1 MEKAKK
7 NQPKPELDNFRSNLE
22 WGSSRR
28 NYLQATGRHARHHHR
43 HHLHLTT
50 STLPLPLQVAAADAV
65 YAVAA
70 RSNPDKFGPG
80 DHRPKVDV
88 VGGTGWACQFYIDRF
103 EPRGAEAAAGCHLYF
118 YDDGRRVRR
127 PTRTP
132 PPTANGASGTR
143 GGEGAALPEGAL
155 PPKPTGV
162 YAAAGMTRL
171 NAGHGDVAFEKVMA
185 Q

>member
-1 MEKAKK
+1 M
-7 NQPKPELDNFRSNLE
+7 
-22 WGSSRR
+22 
-28 NYLQATGRHARHHHR
+28 
-43 HHLHLTT
+43 
-50 STLPLPLQVAAADAV
+50 QVAAADAV

-80 DHRPKVDV
+80 DHKPKVDV

-103 EPRGAEAAAGCHLYF
+103 EPRGAEPAAGCHLYF
-118 YDDGRRVRR
+118 YDDGATGYDGHLKDPATHRKWCKWD
-127 PTRTP
+127 PL
-132 PPTANGASGTR
+132 
-143 GGEGAALPEGAL
+143 GEKWAALPEGAL

-162 YAAAGMTRL
+162 YAAVGMTRL

>member
-28 NYLQATGRHARHHHR
+28 NYLQARSRHRRHHHHR
-43 HHLHLTT
+43 HRHLHLH
-50 STLPLPLQVAAADAV
+50 LPVQVAAADAV

-80 DHRPKVDV
+80 DHTPKLDV

-103 EPRGAEAAAGCHLYF
+103 EPRGTEAAAGCHLYF
-118 YDDGRRVRR
+118 YDDGAAGYDGHLKDPATHRKWCKWD
-127 PTRTP
+127 PL
-132 PPTANGASGTR
+132 
-143 GGEGAALPEGAL
+143 GEKWAALPEGAL

-162 YAAAGMTRL
+162 YAAVGMTRL
-171 NAGHGDVAFEKVMA
+171 NAGYGDVAFEKVMA